1 MRQKTI
7 NIREFAHFGVGELK
21 NLLHRNDDVE
31 TGGIVEIAETI
42 EIVEMHHSADH
53 GCFDVVFN
61 NWLITDTGLCCPNL
75 PEDYAE
81 FKNGLN

>member
-42 EIVEMHHSADH
+42 LLEASYTKTYLDA
-53 GCFDVVFN
+53 
-61 NWLITDTGLCCPNL
+61 LIPICLS
-75 PEDYAE
+75 
-81 FKNGLN
+81 KS